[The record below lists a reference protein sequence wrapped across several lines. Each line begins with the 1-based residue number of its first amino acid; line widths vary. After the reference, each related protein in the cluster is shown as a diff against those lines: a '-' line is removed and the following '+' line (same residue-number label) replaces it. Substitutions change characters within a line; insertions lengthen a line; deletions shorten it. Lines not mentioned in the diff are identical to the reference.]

1 MAKKEAIS
9 VRVSEEI
16 KAKFIAICE
25 KEHRT
30 QPEQIA
36 YWVENYKR
44 DNEKKRVDD

>member
-16 KAKFIAICE
+16 KAKFLSICE

-36 YWVENYKR
+36 YWIENYKQKE
-44 DNEKKRVDD
+44 DGGE